1 MGKSA
6 IGYGQ
11 YCPVTRALDVLG
23 ERWSLLIVR
32 DMLVGATRFND
43 LARGLP
49 GLSRSLLS
57 RRLKQFEDAGLVE
70 HVGGEYLLTEAG
82 EDLQSVVFGLGEWGA
97 RWMFGDPDPDELDAE
112 LLLWWM
118 HKRLDTSMLP
128 GDRQVF
134 HLRFTDDP
142 RLFWIVVEAGEPS
155 VCLEDP
161 GFEVDVTMTSDF
173 GSLYQ
178 VWLGR
183 TPLKDAL
190 KSGRLEFIGPTAF
203 TRRMG
208 RVFRLSPLASIVRAT
223 E

>member
-1 MGKSA
+1 M
-6 IGYGQ
+6 
-11 YCPVTRALDVLG
+11 
-23 ERWSLLIVR
+23 
-32 DMLVGATRFND
+32 
-43 LARGLP
+43 
-49 GLSRSLLS
+49 
-57 RRLKQFEDAGLVE
+57 
-70 HVGGEYLLTEAG
+70 
-82 EDLQSVVFGLGEWGA
+82 
-97 RWMFGDPDPDELDAE
+97 
-112 LLLWWM
+112 
-118 HKRLDTSMLP
+118 
-128 GDRQVF
+128 F